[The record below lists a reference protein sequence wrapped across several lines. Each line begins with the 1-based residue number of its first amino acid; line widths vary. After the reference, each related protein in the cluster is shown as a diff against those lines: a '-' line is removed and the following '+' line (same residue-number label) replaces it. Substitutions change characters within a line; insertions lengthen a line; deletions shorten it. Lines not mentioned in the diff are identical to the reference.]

1 MGEIYLDNHSATR
14 PLPASIDAL
23 LGFLHR
29 QWGSTTSPHQK
40 GQELF
45 DPLQTHVETLL
56 ISLGAHASDRFYF
69 FASHADAIEHLFFSY
84 YLEQIRHSGK
94 NHILTTG
101 IEEAA
106 ILMSL
111 KRLEELGCH
120 GKMLPVDK
128 KGQLTSSVLKEAIN
142 PRSSLL
148 SLAWASG
155 LTGVVQPIEEL
166 AKVCKEKQIALHV
179 DASYVIGKWPISFHE
194 SGIDFMTFD
203 GSFLHA
209 PKGTAG
215 LLIRDK
221 TPLSAPL
228 SSTTGMSV
236 GGIAALATALET
248 VQQKMD
254 EMQLETTRL
263 RDLFEQ
269 RILSGFPQAQ
279 ILFKQ
284 SSRLPNCTTIAF
296 PGVVSD
302 ALLFLL
308 NRKKLYASLGG
319 GHCQKLSHLLI
330 ASHVDPVLAQC
341 ALSFSLSFETTQ
353 EEVKQAADLIIAAAH
368 QLSRLSSHLMES
380 SV

>member
-1 MGEIYLDNHSATR
+1 MKEIYLDNHSATR
-14 PLPASIDAL
+14 PLPASIEAWL
-23 LGFLHR
+23 PFLQR
-29 QWGSTTSPHQK
+29 YFGSTTSSHQK
-40 GQELF
+40 GAELF
-45 DPLQTHVETLL
+45 APLHEHTELL
-56 ISLGAHASDRFYF
+56 LASLGAHPSDRFYF

-94 NHILTTG
+94 NHILTTNN
-101 IEEAA
+101 EEAV

-111 KRLEELGCH
+111 KKLEELGCH
-120 GKMLPVDK
+120 GKTLPVNEEGK
-128 KGQLTSSVLKEAIN
+128 LTPALLKEAIK

-166 AKVCKEKQIALHV
+166 AQICKEKQIALHV
-179 DASYVIGKWPISFHE
+179 DASYVIGKWPCFFHE
-194 SGIDFMTFD
+194 SGIDFLTFD

-215 LLIRDK
+215 LIIRDK

-228 SSTTGMSV
+228 SAMTGISV
-236 GGIAALATALET
+236 GGIASLAKSIEI

-254 EMQLETTRL
+254 GMQLETARL
-263 RDLFEQ
+263 RDLLEKG
-269 RILSGFPQAQ
+269 IVKGFPQAQ

-284 SSRLPNCTTIAF
+284 QLRLPNCTAIAF

-308 NRKKLYASLGG
+308 NRKKIYASLGG

-330 ASHVDPVLAQC
+330 ASHVDPCLAQC
-341 ALSFSLSFETTQ
+341 ALSFSLSFETTK
-353 EEVKQAADLIIAAAH
+353 EEIEQVIEAVVSSARH
-368 QLSRLSSHLMES
+368 LSRLSSHLMEPT
-380 SV
+380 

>member
-1 MGEIYLDNHSATR
+1 MSEVYLDNHSATR
-14 PLPASIDAL
+14 PLQASIDASSK
-23 LGFLHR
+23 FLRTH
-29 QWGSTTSPHQK
+29 WGSTTSPHQK

-45 DPLQTHVETLL
+45 EPLHSYVETLL
-56 ISLGAHASDRFYF
+56 TSLGAHPSDRFYF

-84 YLEQIRHSGK
+84 YLEQIRQSGK
-94 NHILTTG
+94 NHILTTA

-111 KRLEELGCH
+111 KKLEELGCH
-120 GKMLPVDK
+120 GKMLPVDSQ
-128 KGQLTSSVLKEAIN
+128 GRLTPEALNEAIK
-142 PRSSLL
+142 PRSALL

-155 LTGVVQPIEEL
+155 LTGVMQPIEEL
-166 AKVCKEKQIALHV
+166 SKICKEKQIALHV

-203 GSFLHA
+203 GSFFHA

-215 LLIRDK
+215 LIIRDK

-228 SSTTGMSV
+228 SAMTGMSV
-236 GGIAALATALET
+236 GGIAALSTAVDV

-254 EMQLETTRL
+254 RMQLETARL
-263 RDLFEQ
+263 RDLLEKG
-269 RILSGFPQAQ
+269 ILKGFPEAK

-284 SSRLPNCTTIAF
+284 PSRLPNCTTIAF
-296 PGVVSD
+296 PGVECD

-308 NRKKLYASLGG
+308 NRKKVYASLGG

-330 ASHVDPVLAQC
+330 ASHVDPALAQS
-341 ALSFSLSFETTQ
+341 ALSFSLSYETTK
-353 EEVKQAADLIIAAAH
+353 EEIDQAVDAIVKAAH
-368 QLSRLSSHLMES
+368 NLSKLSSHL
-380 SV
+380 